1 VPSGDG
7 NVNGFYRTGY
17 WRATGIGDV
26 MTLDEI
32 IDAHGGMDLW
42 NSIDE
47 LDVVLSSQGF
57 LFTSLM
63 RWRAPVV
70 KRKQV
75 RLLTREP
82 RLTFFDLPESGLRSE
97 LIGNDEVRIVDGNG
111 TTVAQQM
118 NPRATFRGLARLT
131 WDALD
136 FTYFAGYAL
145 WNYLTTPFLLVYKDV
160 HVGALDP
167 LDGLSRLRVTFP
179 DENPTH
185 SRRQTFYFD
194 NRRRLRRLDYAV
206 DIVSRRVRGAH
217 FCDEYKT
224 FDGLAA
230 PTTTSNGEHDERAV
244 DRRQRWRRRA
254 DDPLAEFWR
263 EHAPRGAWTA
273 TPGWPGEESR
283 AR

>member
-1 VPSGDG
+1 
-7 NVNGFYRTGY
+7 
-17 WRATGIGDV
+17 
-26 MTLDEI
+26 
-32 IDAHGGMDLW
+32 
-42 NSIDE
+42 E

-63 RWRAPVV
+63 RRRAPVV
-70 KRKQV
+70 NRKQV

-111 TTVAQQM
+111 TTVAQRM

-145 WNYLTTPFLLVYKDV
+145 WNYITTPFLLVYKDV

-179 DENPTH
+179 DELPTH
-185 SRRQTFYFD
+185 SRR
-194 NRRRLRRLDYAV
+194 R
-206 DIVSRRVRGAH
+206 SRRERGVAS
-217 FCDEYKT
+217 E
-224 FDGLAA
+224 G
-230 PTTTSNGEHDERAV
+230 
-244 DRRQRWRRRA
+244 RR
-254 DDPLAEFWR
+254 D
-263 EHAPRGAWTA
+263 
-273 TPGWPGEESR
+273 S
-283 AR
+283 

>member
-1 VPSGDG
+1 VAGAGRETQAGSPIDA
-7 NVNGFYRTGY
+7 
-17 WRATGIGDV
+17 RATVG
-26 MTLDEI
+26 
-32 IDAHGGMDLW
+32 
-42 NSIDE
+42 
-47 LDVVLSSQGF
+47 
-57 LFTSLM
+57 LF
-63 RWRAPVV
+63 RFA
-70 KRKQV
+70 
-75 RLLTREP
+75 E
-82 RLTFFDLPESGLRSE
+82 RSE
-97 LIGNDEVRIVDGNG
+97 LIGNDEVRIVDGSG
-111 TTVAQQM
+111 TTIAQRL
-118 NPRATFRGLARLT
+118 NPRAAFRGLARLT

-179 DENPTH
+179 DEIPTH
-185 SRRQTFYFD
+185 SRRQIFYFD

-230 PTTTSNGEHDERAV
+230 PT
-244 DRRQRWRRRA
+244 RRRVL
-254 DDPLAEFWR
+254 PLLIGN
-263 EHAPRGAWTA
+263 APL
-273 TPGWPGEESR
+273 PGPTLVAIDIHSIEWR

>member
-1 VPSGDG
+1 MQ
-7 NVNGFYRTGY
+7 
-17 WRATGIGDV
+17 I
-26 MTLDEI
+26 LDEI

-111 TTVAQQM
+111 TIVAQRM
-118 NPRATFRGLARLT
+118 NPRATFRGLARLA

-179 DENPTH
+179 DEIPTH
-185 SRRQTFYFD
+185 SRRQIFYFD

-206 DIVSRRVRGAH
+206 DIVSRRVRAAN

-230 PTTTSNGEHDERAV
+230 PT
-244 DRRQRWRRRA
+244 RRRVF
-254 DDPLAEFWR
+254 PLLI
-263 EHAPRGAWTA
+263 GT
-273 TPGWPGEESR
+273 TPLPGPTLVSIDIHSIEWR

>member
-1 VPSGDG
+1 MQ
-7 NVNGFYRTGY
+7 
-17 WRATGIGDV
+17 I
-26 MTLDEI
+26 LDEI

-82 RLTFFDLPESGLRSE
+82 RLAFFDLPESGLRSE

-111 TTVAQQM
+111 TTVAQRM
-118 NPRATFRGLARLT
+118 NPRTRFRGLARLT

-167 LDGLSRLRVTFP
+167 LGGLSRLRVTFP
-179 DENPTH
+179 DDIPTH
-185 SRRQTFYFD
+185 SRRQIFYFD

-206 DIVSRRVRGAH
+206 DIVSRRVRSAN
-217 FCDEYKT
+217 FCDEYQT

-230 PTTTSNGEHDERAV
+230 PT
-244 DRRQRWRRRA
+244 RRRVF
-254 DDPLAEFWR
+254 PLLIGN
-263 EHAPRGAWTA
+263 APL
-273 TPGWPGEESR
+273 PGPTLVAIDIHNIEWR